1 MLPED
6 FFDNQC
12 QEYIQVDSNSILA
25 GALDKLQDRKGNLD
39 WTLVVRRPDGFV
51 AAHFSEI
58 LRWERRQPDRQAS
71 RLSSIDNPDM
81 PLQPAATAEDTSTLE
96 ELIASARQNP
106 SGFVVIL
113 WAGTEMVCG
122 TATLGQLE
130 TLDKGI
136 GPPTPAYKP
145 IVTGAPAPE
154 PPAEGGTH
162 VKPAL
167 SVSIQPP
174 IEMTSENATTER
186 VLPGSG
192 EPVSIGD
199 RIDHFEKRVRGV
211 YQKYRLNILVAIV
224 TFLVAL
230 FSLLWTVRSD
240 VLPIFFPPKM
250 TGEWNV
256 AVARFGAQGEEN
268 ISRAEANLMSDV
280 FYGRFTDEMD
290 ELSKETGISIEVLNP
305 KATGAI
311 KGKSTDE
318 RAANAGAKADK
329 LNAHIIIYGT
339 VTRQGQIIKFLPEFY
354 LDQSNLYEVE
364 ELVGQHTLGDPI
376 TIQSAGQ
383 ENLNQ
388 LNLNRELGRR
398 SEVLA
403 LVTKGL
409 SLYMGQAYDDALELF
424 KEANQDKY
432 WKSST
437 GREVLYLF
445 AGNAASKSNLQDEA
459 EEAYLSAIEIDNGYG
474 RGYVGLGHV
483 YFQYSLPETGQE
495 FQPDPENLS
504 LALQYFDQA
513 LNASHQPETADIPA
527 KAAFGKGQVYLVQHY
542 MGQNTLS
549 KAVEEFNYVIRQ
561 FESEDNRR
569 LKELASESY
578 GRLGLIARENS
589 DLETAVEYYSTAR
602 ELSSHHFRHGFY
614 SLTLGDIFAQQ
625 GVADEAVKLYQS
637 AVDDYKAAL
646 DFATQPDLRA
656 EYFEELSKAYERLGD
671 IEGAIKAMREAINI
685 LPEGSLKRD
694 IFKARLDELEQ
705 GRHAPGKIGGPE

>member
-12 QEYIQVDSNSILA
+12 QEYIQVDANSILS
-25 GALDKLQDRKGNLD
+25 GALDKLQSKKGNLD
-39 WTLVVRRPDGFV
+39 WTLVVRRRDGFV
-51 AAHFSEI
+51 AAYFSEI
-58 LRWERRQPDRQAS
+58 LRWERSQPDRQAA
-71 RLSSIDNPDM
+71 RLSSISNPDL
-81 PLQPAATAEDTSTLE
+81 PLLPAATAEDTSTLE
-96 ELIASARQNP
+96 ELIASASQNP

-122 TATLGQLE
+122 TASLDQLE
-130 TLDKGI
+130 ALQEGI
-136 GPPTPAYKP
+136 GPPAPASKP
-145 IVTGAPAPE
+145 IVTGAPVPGS
-154 PPAEGGTH
+154 PAEDGTH
-162 VKPAL
+162 VEPAL
-167 SVSIQPP
+167 TVPSQPAGEMDSENTTAERVPP
-174 IEMTSENATTER
+174 I
-186 VLPGSG
+186 SG
-192 EPVSIGD
+192 ERVSIGD
-199 RIDHFEKRVRGV
+199 RVDQFEGRVRGV
-211 YQKYRLNILVAIV
+211 FQKYRLNILVAIV
-224 TFLVAL
+224 TFLVAI

-240 VLPIFFPPKM
+240 ILPIFFPPKM
-250 TGEWNV
+250 TGLWNV
-256 AVARFGAQGEEN
+256 AVARFDVQGEEN
-268 ISRAEANLMSDV
+268 ISRAQANLMSDI
-280 FYGRFTDEMD
+280 FYGSFKDEMD

-305 KATGAI
+305 EATGVI
-311 KGKSTDE
+311 KGKSADE
-318 RAANAGAKADK
+318 RAANAGAKASK

-376 TIQSAGQ
+376 TIQSTGQ
-383 ENLNQ
+383 ENLSQ

-403 LVTKGL
+403 LVTRGL
-409 SLYMGQAYDDALELF
+409 SLYLGQAYDDALELF

-459 EEAYLSAIEIDNGYG
+459 EEAYRSAIEINDGYG

-483 YFQYSLPETGQE
+483 YFQYSLPETVQE
-495 FQPDPENLS
+495 FQPDPENLD
-504 LALQYFDQA
+504 LALEYFNQA
-513 LNASHQPETADIPA
+513 LNAAHQPETADIPT

-549 KAVEEFNYVIRQ
+549 KAVEEFKYVIGQ
-561 FESEDNRR
+561 FESEENRR

-578 GRLGLIARENS
+578 GRLGLIARENG
-589 DLETAVEYYSTAR
+589 DLETAVEYYTTAR
-602 ELSSHHFRHGFY
+602 KLSSHHFRRGFY
-614 SLTLGDIFAQQ
+614 SLTLGDIFALQ
-625 GVADEAVKLYQS
+625 GIMDEAAKLYQS

-646 DFATQPDLRA
+646 DFAIQPDLRA

-671 IEGAIKAMREAINI
+671 IEAAIKAMREAINI
-685 LPEGSLKRD
+685 LPTGSLKRD
-694 IFKARLDELEQ
+694 IFENRLDELER
-705 GRHAPGKIGGPE
+705 GRHAPGMISTP